1 VTGRKAQTIV
11 NPSVS
16 GGVSA
21 LVADTS
27 RARKLL
33 DFKPQITLEEGL
45 AMLIARDPQF
55 VRARNS
61 KTRNS

>member
-11 NPSVS
+11 NPSVA

-27 RARKLL
+27 RARRLL
-33 DFKPQITLEEGL
+33 DFKPQVMLAEGL
-45 AMLIARDPQF
+45 ALLIRRDRQF
-55 VRARNS
+55 G
-61 KTRNS
+61 K